1 MSKINKEIVIFI
13 VFLILVVL
21 LLGLA
26 IKTSIEM
33 IKETQTPK
41 VGGFDVQF
49 ENGTTESEVKTIL
62 ENYNVTVNYTIDYDS
77 DTMLKRYYITVDQD
91 KRMDIMNELRKDK
104 NLTYSTEIKK
114 ENYSIIMLPER
125 FIPDE
130 KFLTTLEKNSLQVK
144 KSLHCYIHLRD
155 ESKYWIPEK
164 DAVRIKDE
172 LEKNEK
178 VLTVGFDYIE
188 GKKIHEIGS
197 VTVAYTVELI
207 NRYAFNLQH
216 F

>member
-1 MSKINKEIVIFI
+1 MSKINKEIAIFI

-41 VGGFDVQF
+41 VGGFDIQF
-49 ENGTTESEVKTIL
+49 ENGTTESEVKAIL
-62 ENYNVTVNYTIDYDS
+62 ENYNMTVNYTIDYDS
-77 DTMLKRYYITVDQD
+77 NDMLKRYYIIIGQD
-91 KRMDIMNELRKDK
+91 NRMDIINELGTDE
-104 NLTYSTEIKK
+104 NCPSYSEIKK
-114 ENYSIIMLPER
+114 GNYSIIMLPEE

-130 KFLTTLEKNSLQVK
+130 KFLTMLEKNSLQLK
-144 KSLHCYIHLRD
+144 KSLLCYIHLRD

-172 LEKNEK
+172 LEKYEK
-178 VLTVGFDYIE
+178 VLTVDFDYIE
-188 GKKIHEIGS
+188 G
-197 VTVAYTVELI
+197 
-207 NRYAFNLQH
+207 
-216 F
+216 